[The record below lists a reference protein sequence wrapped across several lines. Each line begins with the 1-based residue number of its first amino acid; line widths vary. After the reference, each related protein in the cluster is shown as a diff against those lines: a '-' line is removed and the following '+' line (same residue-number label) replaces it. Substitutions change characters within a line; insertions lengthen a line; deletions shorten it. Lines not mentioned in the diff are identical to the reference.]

1 MIDNQ
6 PIKATDKTA
15 VIDYQ
20 QITTTDKTAMINN
33 LLISNNW

>member
-1 MIDNQ
+1 
-6 PIKATDKTA
+6 

>member
-1 MIDNQ
+1 
-6 PIKATDKTA
+6 

-33 LLISNNW
+33 LLITNNW

>member
-33 LLISNNW
+33 LLISNN